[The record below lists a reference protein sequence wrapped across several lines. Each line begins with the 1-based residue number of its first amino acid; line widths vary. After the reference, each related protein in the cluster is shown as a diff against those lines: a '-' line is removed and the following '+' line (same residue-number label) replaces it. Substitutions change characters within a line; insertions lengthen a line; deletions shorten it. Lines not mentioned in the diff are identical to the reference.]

1 MTENAGTLYVRR
13 EPKFPGMKDKRDL
26 RRKKTK
32 PVGSRSLP
40 FRPANQ
46 QAALAVGRRLGMD
59 TIKASTRAR
68 AKRNQEKKKAKNKES
83 GGGGRGGEKRKPP
96 SSS

>member
-1 MTENAGTLYVRR
+1 MKPKMWDGRECGQCGLQIHEADARFCRRCGDRLGLTETAGTLYVRR
-13 EPKFPGMKDKRDL
+13 EPKFPGMKDKKDL

-46 QAALAVGRRLGMD
+46 QAALAVGR
-59 TIKASTRAR
+59 
-68 AKRNQEKKKAKNKES
+68 
-83 GGGGRGGEKRKPP
+83 
-96 SSS
+96 